1 MNMWAR
7 VGNFVVMQ
15 QFIDTYDYQLKFV
28 VDEREDF
35 HEIKSTLEAEKRD
48 RPRVL
53 IMGQGKTR
61 RELRDKTKW
70 IIELCKEYGFG
81 YTPRLQIELFGNR
94 RGT

>member
-1 MNMWAR
+1 
-7 VGNFVVMQ
+7 MQ

-28 VDEREDF
+28 VDQREDF
-35 HEIKSTLEAEKRD
+35 DEIEEILGKLENVD

-61 RELRDKTKW
+61 RELQDKTKW
-70 IIELCKEYGFG
+70 IIEVCKEYGFG
-81 YTPRLQIELFGNR
+81 YTPRLHIELFGNR